1 MMDADTM
8 VLPRIG
14 SGEIRVED
22 PWGEDRAVGSRTRA
36 HRPPADTTR
45 WRLAAWLLPALL
57 AGALGVVG
65 AGTPGLRLAEL
76 ATWRAATSPWPDRL
90 PGGDVTL
97 VPYHLLMR
105 AWAAAFGTSDLA
117 LRVPSLLAVAAAAAL
132 VGALATRMFTPGTGV
147 LAGVIFAL
155 LPSVTR
161 YAQEAQP
168 YALALF
174 AAVLATLFL
183 LPAMDRPS
191 LRRLAPYAGAVV
203 LLGLC
208 HAPALLLLV
217 AHGWV
222 VLAFRRGAAGRWL
235 AAAALG
241 ALPAAALLWSGVR
254 AGGQIAPAARPDLS
268 ALAATPGELFGVAA
282 LGAVLLGLAL
292 FSLPLRHPAAV
303 CTAWAVVPPLG
314 LLLVAQA
321 TPVWSPSSLL
331 FTLPAWATLAA
342 VALSRVRARW
352 WVAASAAL
360 ALIGAPA
367 HAALRAP
374 DGHGQATR
382 EVAEIVGARRLP
394 GDGAVYGD
402 ADARTLVARY
412 LPADRRPTDLLAAA
426 PGHGCAGCLWGVR
439 RLWVIRPGDRTDPV
453 PPVGGAT
460 ERLLRTGYRVAQVW
474 HPKGF
479 TVALLVDE
487 RTAL

>member
-1 MMDADTM
+1 MRPDPSR
-8 VLPRIG
+8 PRP
-14 SGEIRVED
+14 SGVA
-22 PWGEDRAVGSRTRA
+22 PQHGWASV
-36 HRPPADTTR
+36 
-45 WRLAAWLLPALL
+45 AAWLLPALL
-57 AGALGVVG
+57 TGALGLVG

-76 ATWRAATSPWPDRL
+76 ATWRAATAPWPDGL

-105 AWAAAFGTSDLA
+105 AWAAAFGASDLA
-117 LRVPSLLAVAAAAAL
+117 LRVPSLLAVTAAAAL
-132 VGALATRMFTPGTGV
+132 VGALAARMFAPGTGV

-174 AAVLATLFL
+174 AAVLATWFL
-183 LPAMDRPS
+183 LPALDRPS
-191 LRRLAPYAGAVV
+191 PRRLAPYAGAVV

-208 HAPALLLLV
+208 HAVALLLLV
-217 AHGWV
+217 GHGWV
-222 VLAFRRGAAGRWL
+222 VLAFRRGATGRWL
-235 AAAALG
+235 AAATLG
-241 ALPAAALLWSGVR
+241 TLPAAVLLWSGVR

-321 TPVWSPSSLL
+321 MPVWSPSSLL

-342 VALSRVRARW
+342 AALSRVRARW
-352 WVAASAAL
+352 WVAVPATL

-367 HAALRAP
+367 
-374 DGHGQATR
+374 
-382 EVAEIVGARRLP
+382 
-394 GDGAVYGD
+394 
-402 ADARTLVARY
+402 
-412 LPADRRPTDLLAAA
+412 
-426 PGHGCAGCLWGVR
+426 
-439 RLWVIRPGDRTDPV
+439 
-453 PPVGGAT
+453 
-460 ERLLRTGYRVAQVW
+460 
-474 HPKGF
+474 
-479 TVALLVDE
+479 
-487 RTAL
+487 

>member
-8 VLPRIG
+8 VLPRLG

-22 PWGEDRAVGSRTRA
+22 PWGEDRAVGSRA
-36 HRPPADTTR
+36 GGHRPPADAPR

-57 AGALGVVG
+57 AGALGAVG

-76 ATWRAATSPWPDRL
+76 ATWRAATSPWPDGL
-90 PGGDVTL
+90 PDGDVAL

-132 VGALATRMFTPGTGV
+132 VGGLAARMFAPRTGL

-161 YAQEAQP
+161 HAQEAQP
-168 YALALF
+168 YAPALF
-174 AAVLATLFL
+174 AAVLATWFL
-183 LPAMDRPS
+183 LPALDRPS
-191 LRRLAPYAGAVV
+191 LRRLAPYAAAVA

-208 HAPALLLLV
+208 HAVALLLLV
-217 AHGWV
+217 GHGWV
-222 VLAFRRGAAGRWL
+222 VLAFRRGVAGRWL
-235 AAAALG
+235 AAAFLG

-254 AGGQIAPAARPDLS
+254 AGGQVAPAARPDLA
-268 ALAATPGELFGVAA
+268 ALAATPRELFGVAA

-292 FSLPLRHPAAV
+292 FSLPLRRAAAV
-303 CTAWAVVPPLG
+303 CTAWAVLPPLG
-314 LLLVAQA
+314 LLALAQA
-321 TPVWSPSSLL
+321 TPVWSPSGLL

-342 VALSRVRARW
+342 AALSRVRARW
-352 WVAASAAL
+352 WVLALAAL
-360 ALIGAPA
+360 ALIAAPA
-367 HAALRAP
+367 QAAVRAP

-394 GDGAVYGD
+394 DDGVVYGD

-412 LPADRRPTDLLAAA
+412 LPADRRPTDLFAAA
-426 PGHGCAGCLWGVR
+426 PPQGCAGCLWGVR
-439 RLWVIRPGDRTDPV
+439 RLWVIRPGERTDPV
-453 PPVGGAT
+453 PPVGGPT
-460 ERLLRTGYRVAQVW
+460 ERLLRSGYQVAQVW
-474 HPKGF
+474 HPAGF
-479 TVALLVDE
+479 TLALLVDD
-487 RTAL
+487 RAAR

>member
-8 VLPRIG
+8 VLPRLG
-14 SGEIRVED
+14 PGEIRVED
-22 PWGEDRAVGSRTRA
+22 PWGEERTVGARGRA
-36 HRPPADTTR
+36 HRPAADTSR

-57 AGALGVVG
+57 TGALGVVG
-65 AGTPGLRLAEL
+65 VGTPGLRLAEL
-76 ATWRAATSPWPDRL
+76 ATWRAATSPWPDGL

-105 AWAAAFGTSDLA
+105 AWAAAFGASDLA

-132 VGALATRMFTPGTGV
+132 VGALAARMFAPGTGV

-161 YAQEAQP
+161 YGQEAQP

-174 AAVLATLFL
+174 AAVLATWFL
-183 LPAMDRPS
+183 LPALDRPS

-208 HAPALLLLV
+208 HAVALLLLV
-217 AHGWV
+217 GHGWV

-235 AAAALG
+235 AAAFLG
-241 ALPAAALLWSGVR
+241 LLPTAALLWSGVR

-292 FSLPLRHPAAV
+292 FSLPLRHAAAV

-314 LLLVAQA
+314 LLLLAQVAQ
-321 TPVWSPSSLL
+321 VWSPAALL

-342 VALSRVRARW
+342 AALSRVRAGW
-352 WVAASAAL
+352 WVVALAAL
-360 ALIGAPA
+360 ALAGVPA
-367 HAALRAP
+367 QAAARAP
-374 DGHGQATR
+374 DGHGQAPH
-382 EVAEIVGARRLP
+382 EVAEIIGARRLA
-394 GDGAVYGD
+394 GDGVVYGD
-402 ADARTLVARY
+402 ADARNLVARY
-412 LPADRRPTDLLAAA
+412 LPADRRPTDVLAAA
-426 PGHGCAGCLWGVR
+426 PPHGCAGCLSGVR
-439 RLWVIRPGDRTDPV
+439 RVWVIRPGESRDPV
-453 PPVGGAT
+453 PPFGDAT
-460 ERLLRTGYRVAQVW
+460 ERLLRTGYQVAQVW
-474 HPKGF
+474 HPTGF
-479 TVALLVDE
+479 TLALLVDE
-487 RTAL
+487 RTAR

>member
-8 VLPRIG
+8 VLPRLG
-14 SGEIRVED
+14 PGEIRVED
-22 PWGEDRAVGSRTRA
+22 PWGEDRAVGYRPGA
-36 HRPPADTTR
+36 HHPPADTSR

-57 AGALGVVG
+57 TGALGVVG

-76 ATWRAATSPWPDRL
+76 ATWRAATSPWPDGL

-105 AWAAAFGTSDLA
+105 AWAAAFGASDLA

-132 VGALATRMFTPGTGV
+132 VGALAARMFAPGTGV

-168 YALALF
+168 HALALF
-174 AAVLATLFL
+174 AAVLATWLL
-183 LPAMDRPS
+183 LPALDRPS
-191 LRRLAPYAGAVV
+191 LRRLAPYAGAVA

-208 HAPALLLLV
+208 HAVALLLLV
-217 AHGWV
+217 GHGWV
-222 VLAFRRGAAGRWL
+222 VLAFRRGVAGRWL
-235 AAAALG
+235 AAAFLG
-241 ALPAAALLWSGVR
+241 VLPAAALLWSGVR
-254 AGGQIAPAARPDLS
+254 AGGQVAPAARPDVA
-268 ALAATPGELFGVAA
+268 ALAATPRELFGVAA

-292 FSLPLRHPAAV
+292 FSLPLRHAAAV
-303 CTAWAVVPPLG
+303 CTAWAVLPPLG
-314 LLLVAQA
+314 LLLLAQV

-342 VALSRVRARW
+342 AALSRVRARC
-352 WVAASAAL
+352 WVVVLAAL

-367 HAALRAP
+367 QAAVRAP

-382 EVAEIVGARRLP
+382 EVAEIVGVRRLP
-394 GDGAVYGD
+394 GDGVVYGD
-402 ADARTLVARY
+402 ADARTVVARY
-412 LPADRRPTDLLAAA
+412 LPAERRPTDLLAAA
-426 PGHGCAGCLWGVR
+426 PHGCAGCLWGVR
-439 RLWVIRPGDRTDPV
+439 RLWVIRPGERTDPV

-460 ERLLRTGYRVAQVW
+460 ERLLRTGYQVAQVW
-474 HPKGF
+474 HPTGF
-479 TVALLVDE
+479 TLALLVDE

>member
-8 VLPRIG
+8 VLPRLG

-22 PWGEDRAVGSRTRA
+22 PWGEDRALGSRA
-36 HRPPADTTR
+36 GGHRPPDDTSR

-76 ATWRAATSPWPDRL
+76 ATWRAATSPWPDGL

-105 AWAAAFGTSDLA
+105 AWAAAFGTTDLA
-117 LRVPSLLAVAAAAAL
+117 LRVPSLLAVAATAAL
-132 VGALATRMFTPGTGV
+132 VGALAARMFASGTGV

-174 AAVLATLFL
+174 AAVLATWFL
-183 LPAMDRPS
+183 LPALDRPS
-191 LRRLAPYAGAVV
+191 LRRLAPYAAAVA

-208 HAPALLLLV
+208 HAMALLLLV
-217 AHGWV
+217 GHGWV
-222 VLAFRRGAAGRWL
+222 VLAFRRGMTGRWL
-235 AAAALG
+235 AAALLG
-241 ALPAAALLWSGVR
+241 VLPAAGLLWSGVR
-254 AGGQIAPAARPDLS
+254 AGGQVAPAARPDLA
-268 ALAATPGELFGVAA
+268 ALAATPRELFGVAA

-292 FSLPLRHPAAV
+292 FSLPLRRAAAI
-303 CTAWAVVPPLG
+303 CTAWAVLPPLG
-314 LLLVAQA
+314 LLLLAQA

-342 VALSRVRARW
+342 AALSRVRPAW
-352 WVAASAAL
+352 WVVAVAAL
-360 ALIGAPA
+360 ALIVAPA
-367 HAALRAP
+367 QAAVRAP

-394 GDGAVYGD
+394 ADGVVYGD
-402 ADARTLVARY
+402 ADARALVARY
-412 LPADRRPTDLLAAA
+412 LPADRRPTDLFAAA
-426 PGHGCAGCLWGVR
+426 PPRGCAGCLWGVR
-439 RLWVIRPGDRTDPV
+439 RLWVIRPGERTDPV

-460 ERLLRTGYRVAQVW
+460 ERLLRTGYEVAQVW
-474 HPKGF
+474 HPTGF
-479 TVALLVDE
+479 TLALLVDE
-487 RTAL
+487 HAAL